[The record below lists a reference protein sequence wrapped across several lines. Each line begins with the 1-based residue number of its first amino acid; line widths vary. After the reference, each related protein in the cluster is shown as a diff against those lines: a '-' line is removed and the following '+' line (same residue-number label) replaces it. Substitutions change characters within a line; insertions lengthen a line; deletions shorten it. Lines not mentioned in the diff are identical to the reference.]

1 KIIQN
6 ADNLFDCA
14 CEEFQLEKKFRMP
27 IVITKDSD
35 KFSAEYTPAPYN
47 RIIIYDGIPAWNNP
61 HEDKTLFILK
71 KAIIEAVASSKK
83 NKFWQFA
90 SSLMTTDAIQPVT
103 LLNIPTNFMI
113 GVCEIFANDNNSQ
126 SQLINDKFSLQLLS
140 QAKADNNFP
149 TWIDATGAADIFQN
163 KTISKVAM
171 TAFVAYIQ
179 QEWGIEKF
187 IEFWNECGRVNFFYI
202 TAGIFKKVYQIP
214 IAQAWNNFKDSI
226 PTYSAESAGSLIF
239 TSDFQSEF
247 KYIQSSP
254 YGIIYYDGIKKEVIL
269 IQNNKKKIL
278 FIASGVQNLTISPNG
293 EYLAVSYEAEQT
305 HSNLSKNKVRVYNLM
320 EQVWI
325 EQTHT
330 ITNGSFIYSQD
341 EKLLLVGTTKDEN
354 NYYIKG
360 FTLFNPKEEA
370 FSYPLQQNYIPQNII
385 SIDMGIFFY
394 FIQKKEE
401 SIFYLVNT
409 NTKEVKTYSIPYS
422 AKDFK
427 LSKIKSQNPQTSKL
441 EKAITFTY
449 APKDL
454 GMPSKMGYFLLN
466 KPEQIFLQTNTFS
479 GGINDS
485 IIQNE
490 TVYFYSNKTIFQELR
505 KIDFS
510 QLTFEEHQA
519 QTTTIL
525 QNEQEQQQEPVKH
538 IYNKYNP
545 LPYLFKGTWIP
556 FFPISLI
563 DFYGYQ
569 TAPG

>member
-1 KIIQN
+1 MKKTNLVFFFLIFASQLLFSNIFSSYKKVSVVKTKYFDVIFPSNSTNTADKIIQN

-61 HEDKTLFILK
+61 HEDKTLFILN

-113 GVCEIFANDNNSQ
+113 GVCEIFANDNTSQ
-126 SQLINDKFSLQLLS
+126 NQYLINDKFSLQLLS

-214 IAQAWNNFKDSI
+214 IAQAWNNFKNSI
-226 PTYSAESAGSLIF
+226 PTYSAEVAGSLIF

-247 KYIQSSP
+247 KFIQSSP
-254 YGIIYYDGIKKEVIL
+254 YGIIYYDGIKKQVIL

-278 FIASGVQNLTISPNG
+278 FVCSFSF
-293 EYLAVSYEAEQT
+293 
-305 HSNLSKNKVRVYNLM
+305 SNYLSKGNQIRISAGLYARRKARSHLPALP
-320 EQVWI
+320 I
-325 EQTHT
+325 HR
-330 ITNGSFIYSQD
+330 F
-341 EKLLLVGTTKDEN
+341 
-354 NYYIKG
+354 YY
-360 FTLFNPKEEA
+360 PR
-370 FSYPLQQNYIPQNII
+370 Q
-385 SIDMGIFFY
+385 
-394 FIQKKEE
+394 
-401 SIFYLVNT
+401 
-409 NTKEVKTYSIPYS
+409 
-422 AKDFK
+422 
-427 LSKIKSQNPQTSKL
+427 
-441 EKAITFTY
+441 
-449 APKDL
+449 
-454 GMPSKMGYFLLN
+454 FLL
-466 KPEQIFLQTNTFS
+466 PWYEIS
-479 GGINDS
+479 
-485 IIQNE
+485 
-490 TVYFYSNKTIFQELR
+490 
-505 KIDFS
+505 S
-510 QLTFEEHQA
+510 QPRREYPHPWD
-519 QTTTIL
+519 
-525 QNEQEQQQEPVKH
+525 NRR
-538 IYNKYNP
+538 
-545 LPYLFKGTWIP
+545 
-556 FFPISLI
+556 
-563 DFYGYQ
+563 
-569 TAPG
+569 